1 MSPVAGDP
9 RMLRL
14 LEALDPVGDVAYE
27 VPDPNAE
34 RTEAA
39 VSVIL
44 RAGDPLDLLLIKRA
58 TWDGDP
64 WSGHMAFP
72 GGRWERHDPGLIHTA
87 RRETR
92 EETGIDLDA
101 LGHPLG
107 RLVHVAPA
115 SPRLPKMRITPF
127 VFAVPEH
134 TEARVASVEVE
145 RVHWVPIDVLLAPET
160 SAEVQIRFPD
170 FSAKF
175 PSYHVAGE
183 HVWGLTH
190 RILTSLLVL
199 WPDIEAERS

>member
-1 MSPVAGDP
+1 VSPVASDP
-9 RMLRL
+9 RLHRLR
-14 LEALDPVGDVAYE
+14 EVLDSAADVADE
-27 VPDPNAE
+27 VPDPTAV

-44 RAGDPLDLLLIKRA
+44 RARDRLDLLLIKRA

-72 GGRWERHDPGLIHTA
+72 GGRWERHDPGLLHTA

-92 EETGIDLDA
+92 EETGIDLAA
-101 LGHPLG
+101 LGQALG

-127 VFAVPEH
+127 VFGVPAD
-134 TEARVASVEVE
+134 TEAEVASVEVDS
-145 RVHWVPIDVLLAPET
+145 VHWVPVDVLLAPET
-160 SAEVQIRFPD
+160 SSEVQVRFPE

-175 PSYHVAGE
+175 PSYQVVGE

-190 RILTSLLVL
+190 RILTSLLER
-199 WPDIEAERS
+199 WPAADELR

>member
-1 MSPVAGDP
+1 MSPVASDP
-9 RMLRL
+9 RLRRL
-14 LEALDPVGDVAYE
+14 HEVLDPAADVADE
-27 VPDPNAE
+27 VPDPNAA
-34 RTEAA
+34 RMEAA

-44 RAGDPLDLLLIKRA
+44 RARERLDLLLIKRA

-72 GGRWERHDPGLIHTA
+72 GGRWERHDPGLLHTA

-101 LGHPLG
+101 LGQPLG

-127 VFAVPEH
+127 VFGVPAD
-134 TEARVASVEVE
+134 TEAEVASVEVDS
-145 RVHWVPIDVLLAPET
+145 VHWVPVDLLLAPET
-160 SAEVQIRFPD
+160 STEIQIRFPD

-190 RILTSLLVL
+190 RILTSLLEL
-199 WPDIEAERS
+199 YPRSDELP